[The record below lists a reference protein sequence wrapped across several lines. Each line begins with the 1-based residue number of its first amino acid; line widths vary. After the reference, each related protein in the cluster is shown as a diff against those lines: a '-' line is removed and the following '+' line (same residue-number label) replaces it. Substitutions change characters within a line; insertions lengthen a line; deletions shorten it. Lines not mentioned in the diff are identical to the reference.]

1 MIARRRARVLGA
13 LAILATASGCRRG
26 VPEAG
31 AAQMNQV
38 PNLAPPHVPGPLAS
52 TLLAFAAEWGVPPA
66 EVASAWRSIEAMA
79 GRIAARPRAAGEDVV
94 DSLLAVVFGELAF
107 AREVERS
114 ELRFMVLPPVVADRR
129 GSCVGLG
136 ALVLVLAERLAIPLD
151 GVMVPGHF
159 FVRVR
164 AGSGLRQRNLELLRR
179 GEAMPD
185 AWYAARYG
193 PWPASAAAYFRAL
206 GPGEVL
212 AVHWFN
218 GGNLRRASGDW
229 AGAGAAYQR
238 AIDELPS
245 FAEAW
250 ASLGDMRQASGDLAG
265 AGRAYREAARAHPEL
280 PGLARNLGV
289 LEHER
294 GAATIAEGAPAWD
307 RPSAEQHHHMG
318 DSPGGSL
325 P

>member
-1 MIARRRARVLGA
+1 MG
-13 LAILATASGCRRG
+13 
-26 VPEAG
+26 
-31 AAQMNQV
+31 
-38 PNLAPPHVPGPLAS
+38 PHQVPGPLAS
-52 TLLAFAAEWGVPPA
+52 ALLAFAAEWGVPPT
-66 EVASAWRSIEAMA
+66 EVVSAWRSIEAMA

-94 DSLLAVVFGELAF
+94 DSLVAVIFGELAF
-107 AREVERS
+107 AREVDRS
-114 ELRFMVLPPVVADRR
+114 DLRFMVLPSVVADRR

-136 ALVLVLAERLAIPLD
+136 ALVLVLAERLAIPLE

-159 FVRVR
+159 FVRVP

-185 AWYAARYG
+185 AWYAGRYG
-193 PWPASAAAYFRAL
+193 PWPASASAYFRAL

-265 AGRAYREAARAHPEL
+265 AARAYREAARAHPEL

-289 LEHER
+289 LEDAR
-294 GAATIAEGAPAWD
+294 AAATMAEGTPARD

-318 DSPGGSL
+318 DTPGGSL